1 VVYVSAFP
9 TRPARGEEL
18 SDEQMQVCWDDLLK
32 GDPDAA
38 RALLT
43 MSASPAKAFEFLKSR
58 LQPLKVDAEQVNKWI
73 KDLESDDED
82 VWKPAYE
89 KLNYLDPR
97 LAIPLATLMAD
108 VSNPKSRPRL
118 VEIMSGRERDSLAG
132 KDVKYHEF
140 DGGQNF
146 VVDDSSFWAEK
157 DVSRIGVIEPKPVWA
172 RLTRAVVLL
181 EHIGSPEAIK
191 ILKDMATGNPDAV
204 PTTVAA
210 TALEKLDAKK

>member
-1 VVYVSAFP
+1 
-9 TRPARGEEL
+9 
-18 SDEQMQVCWDDLLK
+18 
-32 GDPDAA
+32 
-38 RALLT
+38 
-43 MSASPAKAFEFLKSR
+43 MSASPAKAVEFLRSR
-58 LQPLKVDAEQVNKWI
+58 VRPLKVDAEQVNKWI
-73 KDLESDDED
+73 KDLESDDDE

-89 KLNYLDPR
+89 KLDYFDPR

-118 VEIMSGRERDSLAG
+118 VELLSGRQPESFSG

-146 VVDDSSFWAEK
+146 VVDDGSFWAEK
-157 DVSRIGVIEPKPVWA
+157 DVSRIGIIEPKPLWA

-181 EHIGSPEAIK
+181 EHIGTPDAVK